1 MAKSLKTQA
10 KEILKEAERT
20 GLKSNYFFRTTFD
33 RYQQQL
39 RMLDELKAAIDEYGM
54 TVTKEYVKGR
64 QNIVIN
70 PAIGEYNKTST
81 AANGTVTAL
90 INILKTLS
98 EEAGG
103 GSGLRDLIASLNADD
118 G

>member
-1 MAKSLKTQA
+1 MGKSLKTQA

-20 GLKSNYFFRTTFD
+20 GLKSNYFFATTFE

-39 RMLDELKAAIDEYGM
+39 RMLDELKAAIDDIGM

-81 AANGTVTAL
+81 AANSTVAAL

-103 GSGLRDLIASLNADD
+103 GNGLRDLIASLNDD